1 MITSLKV
8 RNFKSLE
15 NVELKL
21 NGLHVLVGANGSG
34 KSNLF
39 DVFQFLRELAVVGES
54 AVHSRG
60 GFAQLVWGGDLKRT
74 MGFEL
79 HTNLSDEKTKP
90 ARMVYQLEIAGGP
103 LHANITK
110 EQLTL
115 LNGKGKEQPL
125 LIYPAEDGRAIAKI
139 FYSNGRAWEASRMQG
154 RLLLH
159 YLEDEERCGVA
170 AKFVKQLQSWANYNF
185 EPSTMRRPNT
195 VKQDYHLQRSG
206 ENFSSVLH
214 SVQSEHAAKFSEIEN
229 LLKTALPQTRRL
241 FTALT
246 KDSQTFASL
255 EEEAFSLKIPAWAM
269 SDGTLRLLAQLA
281 ASFSPQPPA
290 LSCFEEPE
298 NFLHPAWLVLVADV
312 LKSAAG
318 QSQIMVSTHSPY
330 LLNFFSPEHL
340 LIVEKEEGKS
350 LYKSLRGRKGLK
362 EALRVLGL
370 GELWYSGEL
379 GGMP

>member
-15 NVELKL
+15 NVELRL
-21 NGLHVLVGANGSG
+21 SSLHVLVGANGSG

-39 DVFQFLRELAVVGES
+39 DVFQFLRELAITGES

-60 GFAQLVWGGDLKRT
+60 GFSQLVWGGDLKRT
-74 MGFEL
+74 MFFEL
-79 HTNLSDEKTKP
+79 HADLSNDATSATEI
-90 ARMVYQLEIAGGP
+90 VYQLEIAGGP
-103 LHANITK
+103 LHANIVK
-110 EQLTL
+110 ERLAL
-115 LNGKGKEQPL
+115 LNGKGQEQPIL
-125 LIYPAEDGRAIAKI
+125 LYPYESNQAAI
-139 FYSNGRAWEASRMQG
+139 FYANGKAWEPPRMEG

-159 YLEDEERCGVA
+159 YLQDEARSGVA
-170 AKFVKQLQSWANYNF
+170 AKFVKQLQSWASYNF
-185 EPSTMRRPNT
+185 EPSIMRRPNT
-195 VKQDYHLQRSG
+195 VKQDYHLQRTG

-214 SVQSEHAAKFSEIEN
+214 SVQSEHAARFGEIEN
-229 LLKTALPQTRRL
+229 ILKTALPETRRL

-246 KDSQTFASL
+246 KDSQTYASL
-255 EEEAFSLKIPAWAM
+255 EEASFPLKIPAWAM

-281 ASFSPQPPA
+281 ASFSPEPPA

-298 NFLHPAWLVLVADV
+298 NFLHPAWLALVADV
-312 LKSAAG
+312 LKSAATK
-318 QSQIMVSTHSPY
+318 SQILISTHSPY

-340 LIVEKEEGKS
+340 LVVEKEEGKS
-350 LYKSLRGRKGLK
+350 EYQSLKGRKRLK

-379 GGMP
+379 GGTP